1 MQQETR
7 LFVRKTSGLVR
18 TIGWFGAL
26 SFGVACISLSSSG
39 LIPYAWVPSLW
50 PGASIIGV
58 LTVAMVLCLFH
69 AYTYAS
75 IGAAMP
81 RSGADYALAS
91 RVLHPVPAFMG
102 SWTLVLFSALV
113 SGSLIAWIPSSVL
126 SSFLW
131 AWGVMF
137 NSPTALEWSDLVTRG
152 NWVLIIGTICVLV
165 TYVCMLLPTR
175 TIVQIMQW
183 GVILGLAAWVAIYYA
198 LGSTADPAVFQQ
210 AWDKFMGAGNYA
222 QVIPVAEEHGMKF
235 SPSPELMT
243 LAGLI
248 MGFWIFYGY
257 YIPTFFAGELKNAPQ
272 TLLIS
277 SWGSLILTWF
287 VFVLGAV
294 LLQRLVPLKWLAAEG
309 YIFYNAPDA
318 LRSLPFITFY
328 AGILKPSVLVNGII
342 FVGFVYTLINLAM
355 SYFFYCSRII
365 FAWAFDRVM
374 PEAVAYVSPRTGAPV
389 VAITIIAAISELG
402 VYLSQSTNLFVQI
415 NFVFYAAVVQIIP
428 VLASIL
434 YPYLKKDLW
443 ETGPSLV
450 RRKVGNIPVMT
461 LVGVITLAYLLWMI
475 VASFLFPAVGGH
487 IGVGTLVTLGVLL
500 LSGLAVFYLARYY
513 RLKTEGMDILLTF
526 KSIPP
531 V

>member
-1 MQQETR
+1 MHSETR

-50 PGASIIGV
+50 PGSSIIGV
-58 LTVAMVLCLFH
+58 LTIAMILCLFH
-69 AYTYAS
+69 AYTYSS

-91 RVLHPVPAFMG
+91 RVIHPVPAFMG
-102 SWTLVLFSALV
+102 SWTLVIMSALV

-131 AWGVMF
+131 SWGTMF
-137 NSPTALEWSDLVTRG
+137 GSQTALLWSQTVTRG
-152 NWVLIIGTICVLV
+152 EWVLIIGTLCVAI
-165 TYVCMLLPTR
+165 TYVCMLLPTKR
-175 TIVQIMQW
+175 IVPIMQW
-183 GVILGLAAWVAIYYA
+183 GVILGLAAWAAIYFA
-198 LGSTADPAVFQQ
+198 LGSTSDPSAFQA
-210 AWDKFMGAGNYA
+210 AWDKFMGAGSYA
-222 QVIPVAEEHGMKF
+222 KVIPTAEAQGMQF
-235 SPSPELMT
+235 SSSTATMT
-243 LAGLI
+243 MAGLI

-277 SWGSLILTWF
+277 SWGSLILTWA
-287 VFVLGAV
+287 VFVVGAI
-294 LLQRLVPLKWLAAEG
+294 LLERLVPLKWLAAEG

-318 LRSLPFITFY
+318 LHALPFITFY
-328 AGILKPSVLVNGII
+328 AGILKPSMLVNGII
-342 FVGFVYTLINLAM
+342 FIGFVYTLINLAM

-365 FAWAFDRVM
+365 FAWAFDRIL
-374 PEAVAYVSPRTGAPV
+374 PEKVAYVNPKTGAPV
-389 VAITIIAAISELG
+389 VAITIIALISELG
-402 VYLSQSTNLFVQI
+402 VYLSQTTTIFVQI
-415 NFVFYAAVVQIIP
+415 NFVLFAAVVQTVP
-428 VLASIL
+428 VLAAII
-434 YPYLKKDLW
+434 YPYVKRELW

-450 RRKVGNIPVMT
+450 TRKVAGIPLMT
-461 LVGVITLAYLLWMI
+461 IVGVITLAYLLWMI

-487 IGVGTLVTLGVLL
+487 VSAGTLTTLGLLL
-500 LSGLAVFYLARYY
+500 LSGLVVFYIARWY
-513 RLKTEGMDILLTF
+513 RLQKEGMDILMTF